1 MFYGREQILNLWE
14 IVQDEYN
21 PEENKKYETIFT
33 LANGYR
39 GLRGFNEFS
48 SYGWK
53 GNFIAGIY
61 DKSEAEVQEI
71 VNNPDPLTIKF
82 YIDGKR
88 INLDNHK
95 IRNFKRFLDMR
106 KAILKTNLEVELTS
120 GEILTINVERF
131 VSKNDVHRWATKYE
145 IVPKNFSGKLIIENT
160 IDGSI
165 TNSVH
170 DPYKE
175 VKHYNVLKMKDLE
188 PGIFLKSSTKEK
200 AIDVVEATTLRCYR
214 NNNNLLRNRSFKIL
228 GDKVKE
234 LYEIFLEKDEVYTIY
249 KYGVT
254 YTTRDNISDVEKVS
268 EEALVEFAFEGYEKE
283 LKKHCEEWEKI
294 WDDIDIEIKGDEKAQ
309 LGFRFNVF
317 QLTSCANKNDTSV
330 SIAAKGLHGEG
341 YKGHIFWDTE
351 IFMVPFFIYSQPET
365 AKSLLLYRYN
375 TLNGARENAI
385 LNGYKGAQF
394 PWESTDNGLET
405 TPKWGK
411 DYLGN
416 PVRIWTGDEEIHI
429 TADIPFAYWEYFR
442 ATNDENFMF
451 DYGAEIF
458 FETAKFWESRLEYN
472 EQKERYEINNVIGPD
487 EFHEHVNNNAYTNYL
502 ARWNLKKAYE
512 ISNLL
517 KQRDFKKYDRLCNNL
532 GLSEKAFK
540 NWKEISEKI
549 FIPKFDDTELIE
561 QFEGYFKL
569 KDYIINEWDKNKMPL
584 WPKGVEINKLDKT
597 QLVKQADVIML
608 LLLLEDEFDSSTK
621 KLNYDYYEKRTMHKS
636 SLSPSMYSIMGLK
649 VGDHHNAYE
658 YFMKTVMTDLE
669 DNQGNT
675 EFGLHAASTGGS
687 WQSIVYG
694 FGGLSVDESGVLNLN
709 PWIPEKWEKL
719 SFKIYWKGA
728 KITISIFQDKVILE
742 STQDLMVKVF
752 SQDCNL
758 IGYKLFIF
766 DTSNII

>member
-39 GLRGFNEFS
+39 GLRGYNEFS
-48 SYGWK
+48 NKGWK

-82 YIDGKR
+82 YMDGKA

-95 IRNFKRFLDMR
+95 IRRFKRFLDMR
-106 KAILKTNLEVELTS
+106 KAVLKTKLEVELSS
-120 GEILTINVERF
+120 GEILTINAERF
-131 VSKNDVHRWATKYE
+131 VSKNNVHRWAAKYE

-165 TNSVH
+165 TNSVN

-175 VKHYNVLKMKDLE
+175 AKHYNVLKMKDLR
-188 PGIFLKSSTKEK
+188 PGIFLKSSTKDK
-200 AIDVVEATTLRCYR
+200 AIDVIEATTLRCYR

-234 LYEIFLEKDEVYTIY
+234 LYEIFLEKNETYTIY

-254 YTTRDNISDVEKVS
+254 YTTRDNISDIEKVS
-268 EEALVEFAFEGYEKE
+268 EEALVGFAFEGYEKE
-283 LKKHCEEWEKI
+283 LKKHSEEWEKI
-294 WDDIDIEIKGDEKAQ
+294 WEDIDIEIKGDEKAQ
-309 LGFRFNVF
+309 LGIRFNVF
-317 QLTSCANKNDTSV
+317 QLTSCANKNDSNI

-351 IFMVPFFIYSQPET
+351 IFMVPFFIYTQPET

-375 TLNGARENAI
+375 TLSGARENAF

-442 ATNDENFMF
+442 ATNDEKFLF

-472 EQKERYEINNVIGPD
+472 GHKDRYEINNVIGPD

-502 ARWNLKKAYE
+502 ARWNLQKAYE

-517 KQRDFKKYDRLCNNL
+517 KQKDFIKYDTLCNNL
-532 GLSEKAFK
+532 GLSEKDFN

-549 FIPKFDDTELIE
+549 FIPKFDNTELIE
-561 QFEGYFKL
+561 QFEGYFQL
-569 KDYIINEWDKNKMPL
+569 KDYVINEWDKNKMPL

-597 QLVKQADVIML
+597 QLVKQADVVML
-608 LLLLEDEFDSSTK
+608 LLLLEDEFDSNTK

-669 DNQGNT
+669 NNQGNT

-694 FGGLSVDESGVLNLN
+694 FGGLGVDENGVLNLN

-719 SFKIYWKGA
+719 SFKINWKGA
-728 KITISIFQDKVILE
+728 RITINIFQDKVILE
-742 STQDLMVKVF
+742 STQDLTVKVF
-752 SQDCNL
+752 SQDCHL
-758 IGYKLFIF
+758 ISYKSFVF
-766 DTSNII
+766 DTSNTI